1 MKKIQTA
8 ERVSKKDLSDNFV
21 FQRSLLAYIEAAKI
35 VSGNVLEIG
44 TGSGYGIEYITASCE
59 KFTTVDKYE
68 TDIKIPENVLFFKL
82 NVPPLTNIPDN
93 TYDYVITFQVI
104 EHIQKDD
111 VFVKEIYRVLKN
123 GGKLIITTPNKKM
136 SLTRNPWHVREY
148 TISELKQLL
157 LKRFQS
163 IDEFGVFGN
172 QKIMDYYTLNKQSVK
187 KFTRF
192 DIFNLQYMLPRQLLQ
207 IPYDIANRINRKKI
221 LKENTSLV
229 SDIKLDD
236 YFLNAPTDECF
247 DLFFIAQKIANKQES
262 ERSSRPS
269 EEYMLDYTSTSSAH
283 RTRRATSYVLI
294 DSFL

>member
-8 ERVSKKDLSDNFV
+8 ERVSQKDLSDNFV

-123 GGKLIITTPNKKM
+123 GGKLIVTTPNKKM

-192 DIFNLQYMLPRQLLQ
+192 DIFNLQYILPRQLLK

-221 LKENTSLV
+221 LKKNSSLV

-236 YFLNAPTDECF
+236 YFLKAPTDECF
-247 DLFFIAQKIANKQES
+247 DLFFIAQKIATPNIVYKQ
-262 ERSSRPS
+262 
-269 EEYMLDYTSTSSAH
+269 
-283 RTRRATSYVLI
+283 
-294 DSFL
+294 